1 MDRWLSYIAT
11 RFQSMESSGI
21 SQLEDVKL
29 EKASKAYPEE
39 PTQEEKARVSCSNI
53 YLSISGLASCLHY
66 VNA

>member
-1 MDRWLSYIAT
+1 
-11 RFQSMESSGI
+11 MESSGI